1 MAEAIFADKTGK
13 ITVDLWENHIS
24 LIQAGQMFT
33 ITNYKFM
40 SGLARKEM
48 STTPRS
54 VIRSITDEHIE
65 KITVSEKDIE
75 TIAKQT
81 INVPFID
88 VVNQ

>member
-1 MAEAIFADKTGK
+1 
-13 ITVDLWENHIS
+13 
-24 LIQAGQMFT
+24 
-33 ITNYKFM
+33 M